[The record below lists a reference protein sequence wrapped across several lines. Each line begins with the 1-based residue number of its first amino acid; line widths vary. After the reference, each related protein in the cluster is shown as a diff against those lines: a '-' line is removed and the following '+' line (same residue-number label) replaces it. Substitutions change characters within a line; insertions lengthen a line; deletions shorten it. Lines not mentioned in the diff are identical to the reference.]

1 MSCQRIK
8 THQRLYCDKP
18 MRFSSV
24 SFCEGSQTI
33 SCCSVLMHARCAFF
47 WGVWRDMGLGFLL
60 KWNVQFLNCKGGMS
74 DYTTVSRE
82 SMRISY
88 LTCCQ
93 VSSHLHFT
101 YNYIAKKERH
111 AVLHAYGCWSRTKW
125 CVFFFLVGSLFCCG
139 EFCFWVLVWW
149 LLWWQEGGGNFLID
163 GYQILKDLEAD
174 PETRWL
180 GWLGWEGA
188 GETRKLPLFSIGF
201 NTCSYGW
208 KNCSLVC

>member
-125 CVFFFLVGSLFCCG
+125 CFFFWGWISLLL
-139 EFCFWVLVWW
+139 WRVLFLGFGVVTPVVTGGRWQFLDWW
-149 LLWWQEGGGNFLID
+149 LS
-163 GYQILKDLEAD
+163 DLEGSGSRPWDKVAGMAGMGRCRWNQ
-174 PETRWL
+174 ET
-180 GWLGWEGA
+180 
-188 GETRKLPLFSIGF
+188 PFVF
-201 NTCSYGW
+201 NRF
-208 KNCSLVC
+208 

>member
-125 CVFFFLVGSLFCCG
+125 CVFFFWLDLSFVVASFVFGFWCGDSCGDRREVAISWLMAIRSWRIWKQTLRQGGWDGWDGKVPVKPGNSL
-139 EFCFWVLVWW
+139 CF
-149 LLWWQEGGGNFLID
+149 Q
-163 GYQILKDLEAD
+163 
-174 PETRWL
+174 
-180 GWLGWEGA
+180 
-188 GETRKLPLFSIGF
+188 
-201 NTCSYGW
+201 
-208 KNCSLVC
+208 